1 MSLQRLDGISK
12 SLVEMILIIVWFV
25 LGRDEEHQKGPRAEE
40 GNGEEEESEDE
51 ESEEEDTEEE
61 DDEEKLLDN
70 PNVRECVAV
79 GNFDAQQEGDLT
91 FVVNICKGFLLH
103 ITPS

>member
-1 MSLQRLDGISK
+1 M
-12 SLVEMILIIVWFV
+12 
-25 LGRDEEHQKGPRAEE
+25 GRGEEHQKGPRAEE
-40 GNGEEEESEDE
+40 GNEEEEESEDE

-61 DDEEKLLDN
+61 EDEEKLLDD

-91 FVVNICKGFLLH
+91 FVVNISL
-103 ITPS
+103 

>member
-1 MSLQRLDGISK
+1 M
-12 SLVEMILIIVWFV
+12 
-25 LGRDEEHQKGPRAEE
+25 GRGEEHQKGPHAQE
-40 GNGEEEESEDE
+40 GNEEQEESEDE

-61 DDEEKLLDN
+61 EEEDEEKLLDD

-91 FVVNICKGFLLH
+91 FVVSISL
-103 ITPS
+103 